1 MAQMAPDMI
10 EDECSKAVHHLHELT
25 AAKRHLWTNESV
37 AVTDSLEQELDA
49 ALALFAALLEH
60 LAPGRP
66 LAPELSLGIRDSWR
80 ALVDLT
86 YFQLHTRRDDLLQ
99 SLFSPK
105 HLAPS
110 AVHLLRV
117 LSHADGLMLTAL
129 AELDVARMRTLFQAT
144 QAQLTQLRADYLC
157 RTQMQAIVRA
167 TAVQFA
173 QGNAKDPQLY
183 CAVRSVRAQHAP
195 RGDPTCATFMVQ

>member
-1 MAQMAPDMI
+1 M
-10 EDECSKAVHHLHELT
+10 
-25 AAKRHLWTNESV
+25 
-37 AVTDSLEQELDA
+37 QELDA

-144 QAQLTQLRADYLC
+144 QVRPPPPLHLRNTDRLPDHRPTELTSCAGFLSRLHCLC
-157 RTQMQAIVRA
+157 KLCGVASPHFSPASPPPSFPSLHR
-167 TAVQFA
+167 
-173 QGNAKDPQLY
+173 P
-183 CAVRSVRAQHAP
+183 S
-195 RGDPTCATFMVQ
+195 